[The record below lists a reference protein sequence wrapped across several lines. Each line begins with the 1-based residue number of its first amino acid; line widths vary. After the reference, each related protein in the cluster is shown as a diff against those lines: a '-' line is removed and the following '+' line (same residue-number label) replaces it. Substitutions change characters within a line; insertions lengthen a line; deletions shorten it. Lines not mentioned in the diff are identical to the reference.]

1 MSASRWVGLGLMFVA
16 AGAMS
21 FAQTGSERPAGY
33 HVTTTVDLPGGFWD
47 YLGIDV
53 PAHRLYVSAGTQEDV
68 INTRNNKL
76 VGTIEG
82 LKGTHGVGI
91 SDRDGH
97 GFTSNGGSNSSTE
110 FDLKTL
116 KVIKEIPL
124 PIQRPDGIIYDPAS
138 DRIFYFNHD
147 SQAAAVDAKTGE
159 VVGTVQ
165 LPSRAA
171 EFAAADGRGHVFDN
185 LEDSSQEIEID
196 SHTLKITHTWP
207 LAPCQGPS
215 GLAMD
220 AAHHRLFVGCHN
232 KLMAILNSDDGTVV
246 ATVPIGTGVDATR
259 FDPGTQLAF
268 SSNGEGTITVM
279 HEDSPDKYTLVGNI
293 PTERGA
299 RTMEVD
305 PDSHTLYTVTA
316 KFKPLPPQPAGAPRQ
331 FRRPEMVPGSFHLIV
346 IQK

>member
-1 MSASRWVGLGLMFVA
+1 MSFSRGMGLGVALLALGALVA
-16 AGAMS
+16 A
-21 FAQTGSERPAGY
+21 QGSSDRPAGY
-33 HVTTTVDLPGGFWD
+33 HVTDTVALPGAGWD
-47 YLGIDV
+47 YLGIDTA
-53 PAHRLYVSAGTQEDV
+53 AHRLYVSAGSQEDV
-68 INTRNNKL
+68 IDTRTNKL
-76 VGTIEG
+76 VGTVEG

-116 KVIKEIPL
+116 KVIKDIPL

-147 SQAAAVDAKTGE
+147 SAAAAVDAKTGA
-159 VVGTVQ
+159 VAGTVT
-165 LPSRAA
+165 LPSKAA

-185 LEDSSQEIEID
+185 MEDSSQEIEID

-207 LAPCQGPS
+207 LAPCTSPS
-215 GLAMD
+215 GLAID

-232 KLMAILNSDDGTVV
+232 KMMAIVNSDNGAVV

-268 SSNGEGTITVM
+268 SSNGDGTITVI
-279 HEDSPDKYTLVGNI
+279 HEDSPDQYTLVGNI

-299 RTMEVD
+299 RTMEVN
-305 PDSHTLYTVTA
+305 PATHTLYTVTA
-316 KFKPLPPQPAGAPRQ
+316 KFMPMAPEPAGAPRR
-331 FRRPEMVPGSFHLIV
+331 FRRPAMVPGSFHLIV